1 VSGHARHAGQP
12 SFDFAAWR
20 AQLGAMSAFAT
31 HRAQRP
37 CRDGIGRSRRPAL
50 LGLLPALLNPDP
62 RRGKRG

>member
-1 VSGHARHAGQP
+1 
-12 SFDFAAWR
+12 
-20 AQLGAMSAFAT
+20 MSAFAT
-31 HRAQRP
+31 YRAQRP